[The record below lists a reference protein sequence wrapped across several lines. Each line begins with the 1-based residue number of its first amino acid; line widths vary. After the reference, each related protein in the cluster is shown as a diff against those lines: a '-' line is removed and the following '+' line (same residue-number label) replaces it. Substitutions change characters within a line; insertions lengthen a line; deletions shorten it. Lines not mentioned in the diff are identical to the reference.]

1 MQVHCWEHQRTKW
14 RIFQCVDCWRICPS
28 SVEHQMCRMFS
39 EALSLKEWTVDPIYT
54 IADRQVY
61 VSFPLLLLV
70 WVKTRGT
77 LVNPK
82 NRLWMDAS
90 PLPWYNRFDCS
101 HIWILKVIWVLLH
114 KTDPLEGW
122 TCVIHR
128 RAFAQVQVYMHSSR
142 MLCLLY
148 IFYMSM
154 WIDMTYTYIYTH
166 TYIHTY
172 VWI

>member
-1 MQVHCWEHQRTKW
+1 MKRSTW
-14 RIFQCVDCWRICPS
+14 R
-28 SVEHQMCRMFS
+28 S
-39 EALSLKEWTVDPIYT
+39 EQWLQYT

-61 VSFPLLLLV
+61 VSFPFLLLV
-70 WVKTRGT
+70 WVKTQGT

-154 WIDMTYTYIYTH
+154 WIDMTYIYIYIYTYICMNIICIFIFICRCLD
-166 TYIHTY
+166 TYCHYTT
-172 VWI
+172 

>member
-1 MQVHCWEHQRTKW
+1 MEDVPAHWLLKS
-14 RIFQCVDCWRICPS
+14 IYPL
-28 SVEHQMCRMFS
+28 SVEHQMCWMFS
-39 EALSLKEWTVDPIYT
+39 EALNLKEWTVAPMYNCISPSLCVLSLFAT
-54 IADRQVY
+54 
-61 VSFPLLLLV
+61 
-70 WVKTRGT
+70 WTRGT

-101 HIWILKVIWVLLH
+101 HIWILKMIWVLLH

-148 IFYMSM
+148 IFFNMSM
-154 WIDMTYTYIYTH
+154 WIDITYPYTYT
-166 TYIHTY
+166 
-172 VWI
+172 